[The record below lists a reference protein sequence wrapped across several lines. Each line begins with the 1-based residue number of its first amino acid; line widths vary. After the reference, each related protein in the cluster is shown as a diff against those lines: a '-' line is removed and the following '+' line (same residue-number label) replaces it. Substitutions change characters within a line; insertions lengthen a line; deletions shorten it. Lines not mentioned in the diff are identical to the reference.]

1 MTQQVSREF
10 GVPVEYRMAGR
21 PFDLDQSTAHE
32 LLMVVREALHNAIRH
47 GQPGEV
53 QVGIAFGKNEF
64 RVRVRDDGRGF
75 DPAMVS
81 ASSNGHYGLVGMR
94 ERVKRI
100 GGTLALKS
108 QAGAGTELTLCVP
121 QGIGDRGRKAASM
134 TMNNVE
140 KIKVMV
146 VDDHPLMRVGV
157 ASIVNA
163 RSDMTVVAQTGSGE
177 EAVTLFFKHK
187 PDVTLMD
194 LRLPGMS
201 GVDAIRSIRSAH
213 SGARFVVLTTYEGD
227 ADIHRALEAGA
238 QGYVIKGMPY
248 QTLVE
253 ALQRVHKGGRFLPP
267 PVARAL
273 ASRMPD
279 SDLSAREQEVLRL
292 LASGKSNKDIAS
304 LLGITEATVKCH
316 VSAIL
321 VRLDVSD
328 RTEAVVTALQRGLVH
343 L

>member
-1 MTQQVSREF
+1 MT
-10 GVPVEYRMAGR
+10 
-21 PFDLDQSTAHE
+21 
-32 LLMVVREALHNAIRH
+32 I
-47 GQPGEV
+47 
-53 QVGIAFGKNEF
+53 
-64 RVRVRDDGRGF
+64 
-75 DPAMVS
+75 
-81 ASSNGHYGLVGMR
+81 NG
-94 ERVKRI
+94 
-100 GGTLALKS
+100 T
-108 QAGAGTELTLCVP
+108 
-121 QGIGDRGRKAASM
+121 
-134 TMNNVE
+134 E
-140 KIKVMV
+140 KIKIMV

-163 RSDMTVVAQTGSGE
+163 RTDMTVVAQTGTGE
-177 EAVTLFFKHK
+177 EAVTLFAKHR

-194 LRLPGMS
+194 LRLTGMS
-201 GVDAIRSIRSAH
+201 GVDAIRSIRATH
-213 SGARFVVLTTYEGD
+213 PDARFVVLTTYEGD
-227 ADIHRALEAGA
+227 ADIHRALGAGA

-273 ASRMPD
+273 ASRMPG
-279 SDLSAREQEVLRL
+279 SDLSAREQEVLFL

>member
-1 MTQQVSREF
+1 
-10 GVPVEYRMAGR
+10 
-21 PFDLDQSTAHE
+21 
-32 LLMVVREALHNAIRH
+32 
-47 GQPGEV
+47 
-53 QVGIAFGKNEF
+53 
-64 RVRVRDDGRGF
+64 
-75 DPAMVS
+75 
-81 ASSNGHYGLVGMR
+81 
-94 ERVKRI
+94 
-100 GGTLALKS
+100 
-108 QAGAGTELTLCVP
+108 
-121 QGIGDRGRKAASM
+121 M
-134 TMNNVE
+134 TMHNPE
-140 KIKVMV
+140 KIRVMV
-146 VDDHPLMRVGV
+146 VDDHPLMRIGV

-163 RSDMTVVAQTGSGE
+163 RTDMTVVAQTGTGE
-177 EAVTLFFKHK
+177 EAVALFAKHK

-201 GVDAIRSIRSAH
+201 GVDAIRSIRATDSR
-213 SGARFVVLTTYEGD
+213 ARFVVLTTYEGD

-253 ALQRVHKGGRFLPP
+253 ALQRVHRGGRFLPP

-273 ASRMPD
+273 ASRLPD
-279 SDLSAREQEVLRL
+279 SDLSAREQEVLHL
-292 LASGKSNKDIAS
+292 LAGGKSNRDIATI
-304 LLGITEATVKCH
+304 LGITEATVKCH